1 MAAVLEPRSV
11 QDGYMADSFSHVLV
25 MRLTHSCR
33 VCLSSDALQIVRHVH
48 EAPVFHLI
56 FDGEERGQEFVT
68 ERKQVDSSDVDN
80 PDSWPHMR
88 QTVLASDPD
97 AVVLVHRLSEEDLSK
112 RYGDSVEGE
121 LPAESRVGHPR
132 DGFSPSSNNN
142 TWGLVVLGRTSRR
155 HACYILQTTRVF
167 SPAGAATHF
176 SFTKAKC
183 FGPSLHQQIEQSW
196 LA

>member
-1 MAAVLEPRSV
+1 M
-11 QDGYMADSFSHVLV
+11 
-25 MRLTHSCR
+25 
-33 VCLSSDALQIVRHVH
+33 H

-56 FDGEERGQEFVT
+56 FDKERGQEILT
-68 ERKQVDSSDVDN
+68 ERKQVDSADVDN
-80 PDSWPHMR
+80 PDSWPHLR
-88 QTVLASDPD
+88 QTVLASEPD

-121 LPAESRVGHPR
+121 LPADSPAWHGR
-132 DGFSPSSNNN
+132 DLFSPSNSQN
-142 TWGLVVLGRTSRR
+142 TWGLVVLGRSSRR